1 MIPAQIELR
10 REREAIMSV
19 EGATDAEIKAV
30 WRMYPEL
37 YGIEDYEEKQ
47 ESLI

>member
-1 MIPAQIELR
+1 MTPAQIELR

-30 WRMYPEL
+30 WRNYPEI
-37 YGIEDYEEKQ
+37 YGIEETEEKQ
-47 ESLI
+47 GALI